1 LGVPELGKLFL
12 NLPKSETSDFGW
24 REKVMNEDKL
34 NVSLRKFLKTVGVT
48 SQREIEKAIR
58 DALQSG
64 KIKGNEKLPAK
75 VVLTV
80 GGVGLNHEVK
90 GDLELE

>member
-1 LGVPELGKLFL
+1 
-12 NLPKSETSDFGW
+12 
-24 REKVMNEDKL
+24 MNEDKL

-58 DALQSG
+58 DAVQSG
-64 KIKGNEKLPAK
+64 KLKGNEKLAAK

-80 GGVGLNHEVK
+80 GGVNLNHEVK
-90 GDLELE
+90 GELELE

>member
-1 LGVPELGKLFL
+1 
-12 NLPKSETSDFGW
+12 
-24 REKVMNEDKL
+24 MNEDKL

-58 DALQSG
+58 DAVQSG
-64 KIKGNEKLPAK
+64 KLKGNEKLPARM
-75 VVLTV
+75 VLTV
-80 GGVGLNHEVK
+80 GGIGLNYEVK